1 MTLFNFVPLGYGG
14 CRPVAQPQAGLPAG
28 VQPAKGT
35 HYVRICLLNI
45 DRTSDLAEG
54 QHDTLRR
61 IAALGFDHVLLSG
74 WPVIVPDRGDPLS
87 SLAAVSADCARHGLA
102 PLLDLSLDRYP
113 ENGATI
119 DPAWIDHDATRFSPH
134 DTDNHLP
141 GLRLRWHTPAVA
153 AGLVD
158 WWATQLRAALAA
170 GVSGFCLR
178 APARVPGRHWAT
190 LTATLRADAAG
201 PLKTRPLFLAWTPGL
216 TPAQLDDLI
225 PGQFDGAFCSLP
237 WWDFRSAWLTEEIAR
252 LRPFGRVLA
261 APSQSPASQDALSAR
276 RALWTAAAIGDGVL
290 VPAGF
295 ETGGTQARDPL
306 ADDGGA
312 RDGAPYD
319 ITHEVLQAN
328 AWLATRPLAP
338 AVSVRLL
345 SGPDAALT
353 VLARLQA
360 PDVGGGGSDAPP
372 ESALTIVVNPDTQE
386 PGTLGLDRVLAALP
400 RPAARLELSD
410 GGPGGNLDF
419 GAALDAL
426 ADITLAP
433 ADIRV
438 YRAVPAPAGPAARL
452 PQAGDAVSASGLG
465 SVVAALEAPRIAIE
479 AVEPACDGGR
489 FPVRR
494 VVGERVE
501 VSADIWMDGHD
512 KLAAAVLWRA
522 PGQETW
528 QEAPM
533 RHLVNDRWYG
543 SFPLVA
549 LGRHTFTVE
558 AWRDAFASW
567 LDEVGKK
574 RAAGVDIT
582 LEIEEGARLVA
593 DALMPAQGDGPPP
606 DSELAAL
613 VDELTASAGDDA
625 ARLEILLSPRTAAGM
640 QAAMQTPAGRPFA
653 SRHPLPMPVEAERL
667 ASRFASWYEM
677 FPRSASEDE
686 NRHGT
691 FDDVI
696 ARLPA
701 IRAMGF
707 DVLYFTPIHPIGK
720 THRKG
725 RNNSLRAQPDDPG
738 SPYAIGAEDGGHDAL
753 HAQLGTFEDFERL
766 RVAAAAAGLELALD
780 FAIQCS
786 LDHPW
791 LRQHPEWFAHRP
803 DGSLR
808 YAENPPKKYEDIVNV
823 DFYAAAPAAAALW
836 QALRDV
842 VMFWVQRGVRIFR
855 VDNPHTKPL
864 PFWEWMIADVRARY
878 PDTIFL
884 AEAFTRPKMMAR
896 LAKLGFSQ
904 SYTYFTW
911 RNTRAELAEYM
922 TELTQTPLREFFRP
936 HFFVN
941 TPDINPYF
949 LHRGGRPAFLIRA
962 ALATLLSG
970 LWGMYSGFELCESA
984 PLVLDGKVREE
995 YLDSEKYQLRA
1006 RNRHAPGNIVA
1017 EITRLN
1023 QIRLGHPALQS
1034 HLGLRI
1040 YPAGNDA
1047 VLYFARFVPGI
1058 GSTFGDDVL
1067 LAAISMDPF
1076 AAQEASVEIPLWEWG
1091 LADHGSVAVQ
1101 DLMDEHRFAWHG
1113 KCQRIR
1119 LDPVRLPFALW
1130 HVTPIGRPA
1139 RREAVPAVAPDPHGA

>member
-1 MTLFNFVPLGYGG
+1 M
-14 CRPVAQPQAGLPAG
+14 
-28 VQPAKGT
+28 
-35 HYVRICLLNI
+35 RICQLTI
-45 DRTSDLAEG
+45 DRTSDQPDS
-54 QHDTLRR
+54 QHEALRR
-61 IAALGFDHVLLSG
+61 VAALGFDHVLLSG
-74 WPVIVPDRGDPLS
+74 RPAVVPANRDALPELS
-87 SLAAVSADCARHGLA
+87 ALCALCARHGLT
-102 PLLDLSLDRYP
+102 PLLDVSLDRYQD
-113 ENGATI
+113 NGAAVM
-119 DPAWIDHDATRFSPH
+119 DPAWIDHAAPAFAPH

-141 GLRLRWHTPAVA
+141 GARLRWHGSDVA
-153 AGLVD
+153 TALVD
-158 WWATQLRAALAA
+158 WWATQLRAAMAA
-170 GVSGFCLR
+170 GVAGFCLR
-178 APARVPGRHWAT
+178 APARVPGRHWAA
-190 LTATLRADAAG
+190 LTGALRGDAGAQQAR
-201 PLKTRPLFLAWTPGL
+201 RPLFLAWTPGL
-216 TPAQLDDLI
+216 TPAQLEGLL

-237 WWDFRSAWLTEEIAR
+237 WWDYRSAWLTEEIAR

-261 APSQSPASQDALSAR
+261 APAQSPARQDALSAR
-276 RALWTAAAIGDGVL
+276 RALWTAAAIGDGLL

-295 ETGGTQARDPL
+295 ETGGTQAHDPL

-312 RDGAPYD
+312 QDGAPYD

-328 AWLATRPLAP
+328 AWLSARALAP

-345 SGPDAALT
+345 SGPDAPLT

-360 PDVGGGGSDAPP
+360 QDGHDGAALP
-372 ESALTIVVNPDTQE
+372 ESALTVVVNPDTQE
-386 PGTLGLDRVLAALP
+386 PGTLGVDRVLSTLP
-400 RPAARLELSD
+400 RAAASLEASD
-410 GGPGGNLDF
+410 GGPGGSVD
-419 GAALDAL
+419 ADTTLDAL

-433 ADIRV
+433 ADIRL
-438 YRAVPAPAGPAARL
+438 YRAIPSPLRPAARA
-452 PQAGDAVSASGLG
+452 PQPGETITASGLG
-465 SVVAALEAPRIAIE
+465 SVVAALASPRIAIE
-479 AVEPACDGGR
+479 AVEPACDAGR
-489 FPVRR
+489 FAVRR

-522 PGQETW
+522 PGEETW

-533 RHLVNDRWYG
+533 RLGVNDRWTG

-549 LGRHTFTVE
+549 LGRHEFTVE

-567 LDEVGKK
+567 LDEIGKK
-574 RAAGVDIT
+574 RAAGVDIS
-582 LEIEEGARLVA
+582 LETEEGARLVA
-593 DALMPAQGDGPPP
+593 DALMPAKGEAPPP
-606 DSELAAL
+606 DSDLAAL

-625 ARLEILLSPRTAAGM
+625 ARLEILLSPRTAAVM
-640 QAAMQTPAGRPFA
+640 QAAMQKPEGRPFA
-653 SRHPLPMPVEAERL
+653 SRHPVPLPVEAERL
-667 ASRFASWYEM
+667 ASRFASWYEL
-677 FPRSASEDE
+677 FPRSASNDE
-686 NRHGT
+686 RRHGT

-707 DVLYFTPIHPIGK
+707 DVLYFPPIHPIGK
-720 THRKG
+720 AHRKG
-725 RNNSLRAQPDDPG
+725 RNNSLRAGPDEPG

-753 HAQLGTFEDFERL
+753 HAQLGTFEDFQRL
-766 RVAAAAAGLELALD
+766 GRAASAAGLELALD

-786 LDHPW
+786 PDHPW
-791 LRQHPEWFAHRP
+791 LRQHPEWFTRRP

-842 VMFWVQRGVRIFR
+842 VMFWVEHGVRIFR

-864 PFWEWMIADVRARY
+864 PFWEWMIADVRARH

-911 RNTRAELAEYM
+911 RNTRAELTEYM
-922 TELTQTPLREFFRP
+922 TELTQGPLREFFRP

-970 LWGMYSGFELCESA
+970 LWGMYSGFELCESE

-995 YLDSEKYQLRA
+995 YLDSEKYQIRA
-1006 RNRHAPGNIVA
+1006 RNWQQPGNIVA

-1040 YPAGNDA
+1040 YSAGNDA
-1047 VLYFARFVPGI
+1047 VLYFARFVPGTD
-1058 GSTFGDDVL
+1058 STFGDDVL
-1067 LAAISMDPF
+1067 LAAISMDPH
-1076 AAQEASVEIPLWEWG
+1076 APQEATVEIPLWEWG
-1091 LADHGSVAVQ
+1091 LPDHGSVAVQ

-1113 KCQRIR
+1113 KRQRIR
-1119 LDPVRLPFALW
+1119 IDPARLPFALW
-1130 HVTPIGRPA
+1130 HITPIGKPVQRDTAPPA
-1139 RREAVPAVAPDPHGA
+1139 SADPHGA